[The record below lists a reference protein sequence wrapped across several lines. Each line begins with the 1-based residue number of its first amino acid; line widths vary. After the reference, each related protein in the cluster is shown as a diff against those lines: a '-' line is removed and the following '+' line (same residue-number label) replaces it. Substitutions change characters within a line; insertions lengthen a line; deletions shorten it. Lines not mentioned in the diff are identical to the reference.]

1 VAEAAA
7 FVRVIRAIVGVVLF
21 RQGRWKKKRI

>member
-1 VAEAAA
+1 VFYAIPLAETA
-7 FVRVIRAIVGVVLF
+7 IAIVGVALF